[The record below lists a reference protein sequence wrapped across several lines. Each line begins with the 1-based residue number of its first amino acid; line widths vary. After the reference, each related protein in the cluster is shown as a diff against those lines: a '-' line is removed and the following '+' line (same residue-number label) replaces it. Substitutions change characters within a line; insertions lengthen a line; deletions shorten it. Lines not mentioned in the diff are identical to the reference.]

1 MVKFALPPKDATQA
15 EQGFS
20 LVSVLIIMGIVLLA
34 ILMITQ
40 SRVNQQSAQ
49 KAIKLKQSYTD
60 VNQALISD
68 LVSHIHSTI
77 TSTAPCITLSGI
89 NINMNGL
96 NVQESSAPAYVYTN
110 NVPLAAGS
118 PQLHTEARNR
128 CTKPRLPSNSSND
141 NDNKAYFCVRLGKDN
156 AAPKDSIMNADIAF
170 AEVAVELIDLQT
182 QKPISCA
189 SYVSKKT
196 DPKDGSAGMAVTM
209 GLYWQA
215 KIGKRVSYSQKALS
229 YIANQ
234 N

>member
-1 MVKFALPPKDATQA
+1 MAKFALPSRHSIQS

-34 ILMITQ
+34 VLMITQ
-40 SRVNQQSAQ
+40 SRVNQQTAQ

-68 LVSHIHSTI
+68 LVSHIHSTL
-77 TSTAPCITLSGI
+77 TASAPCINLSGI
-89 NINMNGL
+89 NIDMNGL
-96 NVQESSAPAYVYTN
+96 NVKESSAPAYVYSN
-110 NVPLAAGS
+110 NIPLAPGS
-118 PQLHTEARNR
+118 PALHTDARNR
-128 CTKPRLPSNSSND
+128 CTKPRLPNNPNND
-141 NDNKAYFCVRLGKDN
+141 ADNKAYFCVRLGKDA
-156 AAPKDSIMNADIAF
+156 AAPRDSIMNADLAF
-170 AEVAVELIDLQT
+170 AEVAVDLIDLQT
-182 QKPISCA
+182 QKPISC
-189 SYVSKKT
+189 STYVAKKT

-215 KIGKRVSYSQKALS
+215 KVGSRVSFSQKALS

>member
-1 MVKFALPPKDATQA
+1 MMKFAFPKQDEVQT

-20 LVSVLIIMGIVLLA
+20 LISVLIIMGIVLLA
-34 ILMITQ
+34 VLMITQ

-60 VNQALISD
+60 MNQALISD
-68 LVSHIHSTI
+68 LVSHVHSTI
-77 TSTAPCITLSGI
+77 TGTAPCINLSSI

-96 NVQESSAPAYVYTN
+96 NVQESSAPAYIHATN
-110 NVPLAAGS
+110 IPIAAGS
-118 PQLHTEARNR
+118 PPLHTDARTR
-128 CTKPRLPSNSSND
+128 CRRPRLPTNAAND
-141 NDNKAYFCVRLGKDN
+141 SDNKAYFCVRLGKDSN
-156 AAPKDSIMNADIAF
+156 APKDSIMNADVAF
-170 AEVAVELIDLQT
+170 AEVAIELIDLQT
-182 QKPISCA
+182 QMPISCA
-189 SYVSKKT
+189 SYFSKKT

-215 KIGKRVSYSQKALS
+215 KVGTRTSYSQKALS

>member
-1 MVKFALPPKDATQA
+1 MKFAFFKQDEGAA
-15 EQGFS
+15 NQGFS

-68 LVSHIHSTI
+68 LVSHVHSSI
-77 TSTAPCITLSGI
+77 TSAAPCINLAGI

-96 NVQESSAPAYVYTN
+96 NVKESSAPAYVHTTN
-110 NVPLAAGS
+110 LPLAAGS
-118 PQLHTEARNR
+118 PPLHTDARAR
-128 CTKPRLPSNSSND
+128 CSKPRLPSNATSD
-141 NDNKAYFCVRLGKDN
+141 ADNKAYFCVRLGKDS
-156 AAPKDSIMNADIAF
+156 AAPKHSIMNAHIAF
-170 AEVAVELIDLQT
+170 AEVAIEFIDLQT

-189 SYVSKKT
+189 SYVTKKT

-215 KIGKRVSYSQKALS
+215 KVGTRTTFSQKALS

>member
-1 MVKFALPPKDATQA
+1 MMKFAFSKQDEVQV

-34 ILMITQ
+34 VLMITQ

-68 LVSHIHSTI
+68 LVSHVHSSI
-77 TSTAPCITLSGI
+77 SGAAPCINLSSI

-96 NVQESSAPAYVYTN
+96 NVKESSAPAYVYTTN
-110 NVPLAAGS
+110 IPLAAGS
-118 PQLHTEARNR
+118 PALHTDARAR
-128 CTKPRLPSNSSND
+128 CTKPRLPTNATND
-141 NDNKAYFCVRLGKDN
+141 ADNKAYFCVRLGKDS

-170 AEVAVELIDLQT
+170 AEVAIELIDLQT

-215 KIGKRVSYSQKALS
+215 KVGTRTTYSQKALS

>member
-1 MVKFALPPKDATQA
+1 M
-15 EQGFS
+15 
-20 LVSVLIIMGIVLLA
+20 LA

-49 KAIKLKQSYTD
+49 KAINLKQSYMD
-60 VNQALISD
+60 VNQALVSD
-68 LVSHIHSTI
+68 LVSHIHGSI
-77 TSTAPCITLSGI
+77 SGAAPCINLSSI

-96 NVQESSAPAYVYTN
+96 NVMESSAPGYVHATN
-110 NVPLAAGS
+110 LPLAAAS
-118 PQLHTEARNR
+118 PKLHVDARNR
-128 CTKPRLPSNSSND
+128 CRKPRLPNNGNND
-141 NDNKAYFCVRLGKDN
+141 ADNRAYFCVRLGRDGT
-156 AAPKDSIMNADIAF
+156 APRDSIMNADLAF

-189 SYVSKKT
+189 AYVSKKT

-215 KIGKRVSYSQKALS
+215 KVANRMSFSQKALS

>member
-1 MVKFALPPKDATQA
+1 MLKFAFSKPDEVQA
-15 EQGFS
+15 ERGFS

-34 ILMITQ
+34 VLMITQ

-68 LVSHIHSTI
+68 LVSHVHNSI
-77 TSTAPCITLSGI
+77 TGAAPCLNLSSI

-96 NVQESSAPAYVYTN
+96 NVNESSAPAYVFATN
-110 NVPLAAGS
+110 IPIAAGS
-118 PQLHTEARNR
+118 PPLHADARTR
-128 CTKPRLPSNSSND
+128 CSKPRLPSNASND
-141 NDNKAYFCVRLGKDN
+141 ADNKAYFCVRLGKDSS
-156 AAPKDSIMNADIAF
+156 APKDSIMNAEIAF
-170 AEVAVELIDLQT
+170 AEVAIELIDLQT

-189 SYVSKKT
+189 SYVSKKS

-215 KIGKRVSYSQKALS
+215 KVGTRIAYSQKALS

>member
-1 MVKFALPPKDATQA
+1 MAKIAFPSQDTQRG

-40 SRVNQQSAQ
+40 SRVNQQTAQ

-60 VNQALISD
+60 LNQALISD
-68 LVSHIHSTI
+68 LVSLLHSNLGAA
-77 TSTAPCITLSGI
+77 APCINLSSI
-89 NINMNGL
+89 NINMQGL
-96 NVQESSAPAYVYTN
+96 NVKETSAPAYVFTN
-110 NVPLAAGS
+110 TIPTTPGWTT
-118 PQLHTEARNR
+118 LHLDAQKR
-128 CTKPRLPSNSSND
+128 CTRPRLPTNGSND
-141 NDNKAYFCVRLGKDN
+141 ADNKAYFCVRLGKDLG
-156 AAPKDSIMNADIAF
+156 APKDSIMNADLAF

-182 QKPISCA
+182 QKAISCSA
-189 SYVSKKT
+189 YVGKKT

-215 KIGKRVSYSQKALS
+215 KAGTRTTYSQKVLS

>member
-1 MVKFALPPKDATQA
+1 MVKIALPSKDAHQS

-68 LVSHIHSTI
+68 LVSHLHGTI
-77 TSTAPCITLSGI
+77 TSAAPCINLSGI
-89 NINMNGL
+89 NINMDGL
-96 NVQESSAPAYVYTN
+96 NVKESSAPAYVYTN
-110 NVPLAAGS
+110 NIPLAAGS
-118 PQLHTEARNR
+118 PPLHTDARGR
-128 CTKPRLPSNSSND
+128 CTRPRLPNNPNND
-141 NDNKAYFCVRLGKDN
+141 ADNKAYFCVRLGKDA
-156 AAPKDSIMNADIAF
+156 AAPKDSIMNADLAF

-182 QKPISCA
+182 QKPISC
-189 SYVSKKT
+189 STYVTKKN

-215 KIGKRVSYSQKALS
+215 KVGSRVSFSQKALS